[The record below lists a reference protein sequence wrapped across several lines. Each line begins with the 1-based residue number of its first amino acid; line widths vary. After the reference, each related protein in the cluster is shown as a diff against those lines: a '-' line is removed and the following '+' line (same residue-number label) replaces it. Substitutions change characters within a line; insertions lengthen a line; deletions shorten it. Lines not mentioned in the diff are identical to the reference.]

1 MIAGVGSTDAR
12 GVLSSLSSS
21 SEVVIA
27 GASSCCGKSRESL
40 EIQPQLANVI
50 RNLADGVGTGTST
63 GGCIWAG
70 VVWIPDVGGVG
81 GDGGAACGGGDYT

>member
-40 EIQPQLANVI
+40 EIQSQLANI
-50 RNLADGVGTGTST
+50 FRHLTDGVGTG
-63 GGCIWAG
+63 GAVRAG
-70 VVWIPDVGGVG
+70 VVGVPHVGGVG
-81 GDGGAACGGGDYT
+81 GDGGTACGGGDHT

>member
-1 MIAGVGSTDAR
+1 MIACVGPTDVR

-27 GASSCCGKSRESL
+27 GTSSCCGKSRKSL

-63 GGCIWAG
+63 GGSVGARIVG
-70 VVWIPDVGGVG
+70 VPDVGRVG
-81 GDGGAACGGGDYT
+81 GDGGTTS